1 MIQQDHRKFAFTGK
15 SMNIPQHDAGRP
27 LCPSIPCA
35 KTPEQLMERVISV
48 DTLDGHKLN
57 ILFNNGVRKVF
68 DVSPYLSKGLF
79 SRLRDPELFK
89 QAYVAYDT
97 MCWPGNLDI
106 APATLFDRGQALQ
119 PELTTNP

>member
-1 MIQQDHRKFAFTGK
+1 
-15 SMNIPQHDAGRP
+15 
-27 LCPSIPCA
+27 
-35 KTPEQLMERVISV
+35 MERVISV